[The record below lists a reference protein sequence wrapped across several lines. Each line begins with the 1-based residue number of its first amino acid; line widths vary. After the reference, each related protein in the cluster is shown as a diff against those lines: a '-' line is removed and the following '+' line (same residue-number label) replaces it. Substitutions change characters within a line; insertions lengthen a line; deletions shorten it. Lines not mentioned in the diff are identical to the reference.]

1 MELQNQAVN
10 ARFCRCVL
18 SLNTEVGNG
27 RIKIQGGVPVRNE
40 ERSICMEIQEE
51 RKPKNLLTKT
61 IIYFKKNGAKKGFK
75 KIHNK
80 FFRLE
85 TVSYEKYQKGALPS
99 AHELDRQRRDYAQW
113 KHEAEKMGKADMA
126 GQTAE
131 AAGLV
136 SVCPR
141 FSIVVP
147 MYNTPTEYLDALI
160 QSIQAQTYGEW
171 QLCLAD
177 GSAVAHERFAG
188 AVAGEILILEAGSA
202 QTMKAEQTSFA
213 AGQSIEAEQIGFAA
227 GQICYQWLGAN
238 KGIAGNTNAALAM
251 AQGDYVVLADHDDL
265 LTPDALYH
273 FAAVIC
279 QNAEADVIYSDEDKT
294 DKKGKKF
301 YDPHFKP
308 DFNEDLLRSMNYICH
323 LLAVRRS
330 LAEEI
335 GGFSA
340 DYDGAQDYDFIF
352 RATEAARQ
360 VVHIPR
366 ILYHW
371 RCHSASTAE
380 NPESKRYAFEAG
392 LRAIQSHYERLGIR
406 ASVTHGAKPGMYVT
420 HYERPYDPLVSVI
433 IPNKDHSTDLDRTLR
448 SVMACTAYQNMEWII
463 VENNSTEAET
473 FAYYEAL
480 QKEFSNVRV
489 VTWEREFNY
498 AAINNFGATFARGE
512 YLWLLNNDLEMITN
526 DCVEGLLNP
535 CMRQEIGIVGA
546 RLYYGD
552 NTVQHAGVIVGLGG
566 VAGHA
571 FVGQPRYD
579 CGYMAK
585 DWCTQRLSA
594 VTAACL
600 MIRRSVFEEV
610 GGFSEDLAV
619 AFNDVDLCLKV
630 RRAGYEVLYN
640 AQVESYHYESKTR
653 GLEDTPEKVARFNGE
668 MDRFKEKWEQELRAG
683 DPYYNVNLTLA
694 RNDFT
699 LRNPY
704 EIEYE
709 QRVK

>member
-1 MELQNQAVN
+1 
-10 ARFCRCVL
+10 
-18 SLNTEVGNG
+18 
-27 RIKIQGGVPVRNE
+27 
-40 ERSICMEIQEE
+40 MEIQEE

-61 IIYFKKNGAKKGFK
+61 ILYFKKNGAKKGFK

-85 TVSYEKYQKGALPS
+85 TVSYEKWQKGALPS
-99 AHELDRQRRDYAQW
+99 AHELERQRRDYGEW
-113 KHEAEKMGKADMA
+113 KKMAAVHLSGTEGAVSTSQGTLGQQKA
-126 GQTAE
+126 GVQI
-131 AAGLV
+131 G
-136 SVCPR
+136 CPR

-147 MYNTPTEYLDALI
+147 MYHTSTEYLDALI

-177 GSAVAHERFAG
+177 GSETAHERFAG
-188 AVAGEILILEAGSA
+188 VRAGA
-202 QTMKAEQTSFA
+202 TMTRKGDSEQASLRDRAADGGKNAEGEFVS
-213 AGQSIEAEQIGFAA
+213 
-227 GQICYQWLGAN
+227 GQILYQWLGEN

-251 AQGDYVVLADHDDL
+251 AQGDFVVLADHDDL

-273 FAAVIC
+273 FAAVIRA
-279 QNAEADVIYSDEDKT
+279 NAEADVIYSDEDKT

-323 LLAVRRS
+323 LLTVRRS
-330 LAEEI
+330 LAQEI

-352 RATEAARQ
+352 RATEQARQ
-360 VVHIPR
+360 VVHVPR

-392 LRAIQSHYERLGIR
+392 LRAIRAHYERLGIR
-406 ASVTHGAKPGMYVT
+406 ATVTHGAKPGMYVT

-433 IPNKDHSTDLDRTLR
+433 IPNKDHTQDLDRTIR
-448 SVMACTAYQNMEWII
+448 SVLACTSYTNLEWII

-473 FAYYEAL
+473 FAYYETL
-480 QKEFSNVRV
+480 QKEFANVRV

-512 YLWLLNNDLEMITN
+512 YLWLLNNDLEMITD

-535 CMRQEIGIVGA
+535 CMRPEIGIVGA

-600 MIRRSVFEEV
+600 MIRRSVFEQV

-630 RRAGYEVLYN
+630 RRAGFEILYN

>member
-1 MELQNQAVN
+1 MEV
-10 ARFCRCVL
+10 
-18 SLNTEVGNG
+18 
-27 RIKIQGGVPVRNE
+27 
-40 ERSICMEIQEE
+40 QEE

-61 IIYFKKNGAKKGFK
+61 ILYFKKNGAKKGFK

-85 TVSYEKYQKGALPS
+85 TVSYERWQKGALPS
-99 AHELDRQRRDYAQW
+99 AHELERQRRDCAVW
-113 KHEAEKMGKADMA
+113 A
-126 GQTAE
+126 AE
-131 AAGLV
+131 AAAVKMPAAGE
-136 SVCPR
+136 SDEASGAEFPSGYPR
-141 FSIVVP
+141 FSITVP
-147 MYNTPTEYLDALI
+147 MYRTPPEYLEALI
-160 QSIQAQTYGEW
+160 RSVEQQTYDNW

-177 GSAVAHERFAG
+177 GSETPCERFEG
-188 AVAGEILILEAGSA
+188 QE
-202 QTMKAEQTSFA
+202 KAE
-213 AGQSIEAEQIGFAA
+213 EENREWRK
-227 GQICYQWLGAN
+227 GQIRYRFLGGN
-238 KGIAGNTNAALAM
+238 QGIAGNTNAALSM
-251 AQGDYVVLADHDDL
+251 ASGDYVVLADHDDL
-265 LTPDALYH
+265 LTPDALYS
-273 FAAVIC
+273 FARAIRDDG
-279 QNAEADVIYSDEDKT
+279 AADVLYSDEDKT
-294 DKKGKKF
+294 DKKGKKY

-330 LAEEI
+330 LARSV

-352 RATEAARQ
+352 RCTEAARK
-360 VVHIPR
+360 VVHIPK

-380 NPESKRYAFEAG
+380 NPDSKRYAFEAG
-392 LRAIQSHYERLGIR
+392 LRAIEAHYARLGVKAR
-406 ASVTHGAKPGMYVT
+406 VSHGAKPGMYVT
-420 HYERPYDPLVSVI
+420 HYERPYDPVVSVI
-433 IPNKDHSTDLDRTLR
+433 IPNKDHTQDLDRTIR
-448 SVMACTAYQNMEWII
+448 SVLACTSYENLEWII
-463 VENNSTEAET
+463 VENNSTEPET

-480 QKEFSNVRV
+480 QKEFPNVRV
-489 VTWEREFNY
+489 ITWEREFNY
-498 AAINNFGATFARGE
+498 SAINNFGAAQASGE
-512 YLWLLNNDLEMITN
+512 YLWLLNNDLEMITD

-535 CMRQEIGIVGA
+535 CMRPELGIVGA

-600 MIRRSVFEEV
+600 MIRRSVFEEI
-610 GGFSEDLAV
+610 GGFTEELAV
-619 AFNDVDLCLKV
+619 AFNDVDLCLKAG
-630 RRAGYEVLYN
+630 RAGYGVLYN
-640 AQVESYHYESKTR
+640 AQVEAYHYESKTR
-653 GLEDTPEKVARFNGE
+653 GLEDTPEKIARFNGE
-668 MDRFKEKWEQELRAG
+668 MDLFKEKWEKELRAG
-683 DPYYNVNLTLA
+683 DPFYNVNLTLA

-704 EIEYE
+704 EIDYE
-709 QRVK
+709 KRVK

>member
-1 MELQNQAVN
+1 MTDSEKK
-10 ARFCRCVL
+10 
-18 SLNTEVGNG
+18 E
-27 RIKIQGGVPVRNE
+27 KVR
-40 ERSICMEIQEE
+40 RSMEIQEE

-61 IIYFKKNGAKKGFK
+61 VLYFKKNGAKKGFK

-85 TVSYEKYQKGALPS
+85 TVSYEKWQKGALPS
-99 AHELDRQRRDYAQW
+99 AHELDRQRRDY
-113 KHEAEKMGKADMA
+113 EKWQKEG
-126 GQTAE
+126 E
-131 AAGLV
+131 LP
-136 SVCPR
+136 C

-147 MYNTPTEYLDALI
+147 MYHTPTEYLDALI
-160 QSIQAQTYGEW
+160 QSVEAQTYGSW

-177 GSAVAHERFAG
+177 GSDAAHERFAG
-188 AVAGEILILEAGSA
+188 AKAGETLV
-202 QTMKAEQTSFA
+202 Q
-213 AGQSIEAEQIGFAA
+213 
-227 GQICYQWLGAN
+227 GQICYRWLGAN
-238 KGIAGNTNAALAM
+238 LGIAGNTNAALAM
-251 AQGDYVVLADHDDL
+251 ATGDFVVLADHDDL

-273 FAAVIC
+273 FAAAIRE
-279 QNAEADVIYSDEDKT
+279 NPETDVLYSDEDKT

-323 LLAVRRS
+323 LTAVRRS
-330 LAEEI
+330 VVEEI
-335 GGFSA
+335 QGFSA
-340 DYDGAQDYDFIF
+340 EYDGAQDYDFIF
-352 RATEAARQ
+352 RATEKARQ
-360 VVHIPR
+360 VVHVPR

-392 LRAIQSHYERLGIR
+392 LRAIQAHYERLGIQ
-406 ASVTHGAKPGMYVT
+406 ATVTHGKKPGMYVT

-433 IPNKDHSTDLDRTLR
+433 IPNKDHSADLDRTIR
-448 SVMACTAYQNMEWII
+448 SVMACTTYKNLEWII

-473 FAYYEAL
+473 FAYYEKL
-480 QKEFSNVRV
+480 QKEFPAVRV

-498 AAINNFGATFARGE
+498 SAINNFGATFAKGE
-512 YLWLLNNDLEMITN
+512 YLWLLNNDLEMITD
-526 DCVEGLLNP
+526 DCVNGLLNP
-535 CMRQEIGIVGA
+535 CMREEIGIVGA

-571 FVGQPRYD
+571 FVGVPRYD

-600 MIRRSVFEEV
+600 MIRKSVFEQV
-610 GGFSEDLAV
+610 GRFSEDLAV

-630 RRAGYEVLYN
+630 RRAGFEILYN

-668 MDRFKEKWEQELRAG
+668 MDLFKEKWEKELRAG

-704 EIEYE
+704 EIDYE

>member
-1 MELQNQAVN
+1 
-10 ARFCRCVL
+10 
-18 SLNTEVGNG
+18 
-27 RIKIQGGVPVRNE
+27 
-40 ERSICMEIQEE
+40 MEIQEE

-85 TVSYEKYQKGALPS
+85 TVSYEKFQKGALPS
-99 AHELDRQRRDYAQW
+99 AHELDRQRKDYAQW
-113 KHEAEKMGKADMA
+113 KRDAEDANSQGTRIEK
-126 GQTAE
+126 
-131 AAGLV
+131 
-136 SVCPR
+136 CPH

-177 GSAVAHERFAG
+177 GSSQAHERFAE
-188 AVAGEILILEAGSA
+188 AVAGE
-202 QTMKAEQTSFA
+202 TMVQ
-213 AGQSIEAEQIGFAA
+213 

-238 KGIAGNTNAALAM
+238 LGIAGNTNAALAM

-273 FAAVIC
+273 FAAVIRD
-279 QNAEADVIYSDEDKT
+279 NAEADVIYSDEDKT
-294 DKKGKKF
+294 DKKGKKC

-330 LAEEI
+330 LAQEI

-352 RATEAARQ
+352 RATEKARQ

-433 IPNKDHSTDLDRTLR
+433 IPTKDHHQDLDRTIR
-448 SVMACTAYQNMEWII
+448 SVMACTSYQNLEWII

-489 VTWEREFNY
+489 VTWEKGFNY
-498 AAINNFGATFARGE
+498 AAINNFGATFAKGE